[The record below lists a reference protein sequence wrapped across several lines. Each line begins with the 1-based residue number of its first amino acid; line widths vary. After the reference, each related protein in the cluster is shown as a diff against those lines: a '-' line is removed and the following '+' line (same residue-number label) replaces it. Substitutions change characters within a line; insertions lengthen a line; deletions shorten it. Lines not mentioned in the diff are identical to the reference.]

1 MNKVKKIILKLLL
14 GRNIK
19 IKTFEPTGYFIIT
32 DHKGNRVVDEY
43 RRAIFDQINS
53 GSGIGH
59 SEDYVTTMRS
69 HIVSGRRMG
78 NTTRQIDYAIQ
89 ALFNGKRVGVYS
101 HDKGGRYSD
110 RFLFYAILKRL
121 ENEHNLKYLISNGFI
136 SIDRSNYVLELDKNF
151 LKHIKK
157 YDEINTR
164 IE

>member
-14 GRNIK
+14 GRYIV
-19 IKTFEPTGYFIIT
+19 IEVFEPSNHFIIT
-32 DHKGNRVVDEY
+32 DNKSDHIINEY
-43 RRAIFDQINS
+43 RKIIFDQIIN
-53 GSGIGH
+53 GIGIGCND
-59 SEDYVTTMRS
+59 DYVTTNRAY
-69 HIVSGRRMG
+69 IIKGRRVG

-101 HDKGGRYSD
+101 HDKGGRHSD
-110 RFLFYAILKRL
+110 KFLFYAILKRL
-121 ENEHNLKYLISNGFI
+121 ENEHKLKYLMSNGFI

>member
-1 MNKVKKIILKLLL
+1 MNKVKKLILKLLL
-14 GRNIK
+14 GKNIK
-19 IKTFEPTGYFIIT
+19 IRTFEPTGYFVIT
-32 DHKGNRVVDEY
+32 DQKGDRVLNEY
-43 RRAIFDQINS
+43 RRAVFDQIVR
-53 GSGIGH
+53 GDGIGRG
-59 SEDYVTTMRS
+59 EEYVTTNRAYV
-69 HIVSGRRMG
+69 IKGRRVG

-110 RFLFYAILKRL
+110 KLLFYAILKRL
-121 ENEHNLKYLISNGFI
+121 ENEHKLKYLISNGFI